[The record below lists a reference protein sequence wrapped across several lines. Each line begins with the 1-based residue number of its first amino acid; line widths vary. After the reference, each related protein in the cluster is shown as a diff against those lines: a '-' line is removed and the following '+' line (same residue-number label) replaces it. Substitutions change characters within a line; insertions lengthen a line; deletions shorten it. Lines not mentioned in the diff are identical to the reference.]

1 MRPEEK
7 RQEIIVGVVV
17 LMILAATVMGIMW
30 GNKADIFSSRSYYTV
45 RVARASGLQEG
56 DPVTVSGVPKGV
68 VDDFVVRKDSVDII
82 IGVDKDI
89 ILYSDAFAIISNQE
103 LLGSKKV
110 EVNPGNSGLPLGE
123 QGLFRGTFAGG
134 LEDIFETAGAI
145 STDFQTLLGNFNKT
159 VVLLNKAMEEDVQ
172 ASLHS
177 IHNTALLIDSLMA
190 ADIRPGLKSMK
201 RTLRSTEKMVDARS
215 VDIDTI
221 MTNMKQ
227 VSETLK
233 GVVDENKAVVKSS
246 MASLDMISKDLNQL
260 SARLKDPTTS
270 LGKLTTSDSLY
281 QRLDS
286 ISANINTLVSDLKNN
301 PKKYLEHVNVNVDMF
316 GGGSKK

>member
-17 LMILAATVMGIMW
+17 LIILAAMVMGIMW

-45 RVARASGLQEG
+45 RVARASGLEEG

-68 VDDFVVRKDSVDII
+68 VDDFIVKEDSVDVI

-89 ILYSDAFAIISNQE
+89 TLYSDASAIISNQE

-110 EVNPGNSGLPLGE
+110 EVNPGKSGTLLGE
-123 QGLFRGTFAGG
+123 QGIFRGTFAGG
-134 LEDIFETAGAI
+134 LEDIFETTGAI
-145 STDFQTLLGNFNKT
+145 STDFHTLLGNFNKT
-159 VVLLNKAMEEDVQ
+159 VLLLNKAMEEDVQ
-172 ASLHS
+172 ASLRT
-177 IHNTALLIDSLMA
+177 IHNTSMLIDSLMA
-190 ADIRPGLKSMK
+190 ADIQPGLQAMKSA
-201 RTLRSTEKMVDARS
+201 LQQAEHMVDTKRE
-215 VDIDTI
+215 DIDTI
-221 MTNMKQ
+221 VTNLKT
-227 VSETLK
+227 VYFTLNE
-233 GVVDENKAVVKSS
+233 VVDENKSKLNR
-246 MASLDMISKDLNQL
+246 SLATLDRVGDDLSKL
-260 SARLKDPTTS
+260 SVRLKDPESS

-286 ISANINTLVSDLKNN
+286 ISYNINAIVKEIREN

-316 GGGSKK
+316 GGGK

>member
-17 LMILAATVMGIMW
+17 LIILAAMVMGIMW

-45 RVARASGLQEG
+45 RVARASGLEEG

-68 VDDFVVRKDSVDII
+68 VDDFIVNEDSVDII

-89 ILYSDAFAIISNQE
+89 TIYSDANAIISNQE

-110 EVNPGNSGLPLGE
+110 EVSPGNSGRPIGE
-123 QGLFRGTFAGG
+123 QGVFRGTFAGG
-134 LEDIFETAGAI
+134 LEDIFETTGAI

-159 VVLLNKAMEEDVQ
+159 LLLLNKAMEEDVQ
-172 ASLHS
+172 ASLHT
-177 IHNTALLIDSLMA
+177 IHNTSKLIDSLMA
-190 ADIRPGLKSMK
+190 ADIQPGLQAMK
-201 RTLRSTEKMVDARS
+201 GALQQAEIMVDTKRG
-215 VDIDTI
+215 DIDTI
-221 MTNMKQ
+221 VTNLKA
-227 VSETLK
+227 VSITLTE
-233 GVVDENKAVVKSS
+233 VVDENKNKLNRSL
-246 MASLDMISKDLNQL
+246 ASLDKIGKDLSAL
-260 SARLKDPTTS
+260 SVRLQDPKSS
-270 LGKLTTSDSLY
+270 LGKLTSSDSLY

-286 ISANINTLVSDLKNN
+286 ISVNINAIVKEIKEN

-316 GGGSKK
+316 GGGK

>member
-17 LMILAATVMGIMW
+17 LTILVAMVMGIMW

-45 RVARASGLQEG
+45 RVARASGLEEG
-56 DPVTVSGVPKGV
+56 DPVTVSGVPKGI
-68 VDDFVVRKDSVDII
+68 VDDFVVREDSVDII

-89 ILYSDAFAIISNQE
+89 ILYSDAYAIISNQE

-110 EVNPGNSGLPLGE
+110 EVSPGSSGRLLGE
-123 QGLFRGTFAGG
+123 QGVFRGTFAGG
-134 LEDIFETAGAI
+134 LEDIFETTGAI

-159 VVLLNKAMEEDVQ
+159 VLLLNKAMEEDVQ

-177 IHNTALLIDSLMA
+177 IHNTSKLIDSLMV
-190 ADIRPGLKSMK
+190 ADIQPGLLAMK
-201 RTLRSTEKMVDARS
+201 GALQQAELMVDAKRE
-215 VDIDTI
+215 DIDTI
-221 MTNMKQ
+221 VTNLKT
-227 VSETLK
+227 VSFTLNQ
-233 GVVDENKAVVKSS
+233 VVDENKSKLNSS
-246 MASLDMISKDLNQL
+246 LANLDKIGEDLSRL
-260 SARLKDPTTS
+260 SVRLKDPKSS
-270 LGKLTTSDSLY
+270 LGKLTSSDSLY

-286 ISANINTLVSDLKNN
+286 ISYNINEIVKELKDN

-316 GGGSKK
+316 GGGK

>member
-7 RQEIIVGVVV
+7 RQEVIVGVVV
-17 LMILAATVMGIMW
+17 LIILVATVMGIMW

-45 RVARASGLQEG
+45 RVARASGLEEG

-68 VDDFVVRKDSVDII
+68 VDDFIVREDSVDII

-89 ILYSDAFAIISNQE
+89 TLYSDATAIISNQE

-110 EVNPGNSGLPLGE
+110 EVNPGSSGNHLGE
-123 QGLFRGTFAGG
+123 HGVFRGTFAGG
-134 LEDIFETAGAI
+134 LEDIFETTGAI

-159 VVLLNKAMEEDVQ
+159 LLLLNKSMEEDVQ

-177 IHNTALLIDSLMA
+177 IHNTSKLIDSLMVS
-190 ADIRPGLKSMK
+190 DIQPGLLAMK
-201 RTLRSTEKMVDARS
+201 GALQQAENMVDAKRG
-215 VDIDTI
+215 DIDTI
-221 MTNMKQ
+221 VTNLKT
-227 VSETLK
+227 VSFTLNK
-233 GVVDENKAVVKSS
+233 VVDDNKSKLNRSL
-246 MASLDMISKDLNQL
+246 ASLDKIGADLSLL
-260 SARLKDPTTS
+260 SVRLKDPKSS
-270 LGKLTTSDSLY
+270 LGRLTNSDSLY

-286 ISANINTLVSDLKNN
+286 ISYNFNEIVKEIKND

-316 GGGSKK
+316 GGGK

>member
-17 LMILAATVMGIMW
+17 LIILVATVMGIMW

-45 RVARASGLQEG
+45 RVARASGLEEG
-56 DPVTVSGVPKGV
+56 DPVTVSGVPKGI
-68 VDDFVVRKDSVDII
+68 VDDFIVKKDSVDII

-89 ILYSDAFAIISNQE
+89 TLYSDAFAIISNQE

-110 EVNPGNSGLPLGE
+110 EVSPGRSGIRLGE
-123 QGLFRGTFAGG
+123 HGVFRGTFAGG
-134 LEDIFETAGAI
+134 LEDIFETTGAI

-159 VVLLNKAMEEDVQ
+159 LLLLNQAMEEDVQ

-177 IHNTALLIDSLMA
+177 IHNTSKLIDSLMV
-190 ADIRPGLKSMK
+190 ADIQPGLLAMK
-201 RTLRSTEKMVDARS
+201 GALQQAEIMVDTKRE
-215 VDIDTI
+215 DIDTI
-221 MTNMKQ
+221 VTNLKT
-227 VSETLK
+227 VSFTLNQ
-233 GVVDENKAVVKSS
+233 VVDDNKSKLNSS
-246 MASLDMISKDLNQL
+246 LASLDKIGKDLSLL
-260 SARLKDPTTS
+260 SKRLNDPESS
-270 LGKLTTSDSLY
+270 LGKLTRSDSLY

-286 ISANINTLVSDLKNN
+286 ISYNINALVKEIKDD

-316 GGGSKK
+316 GGGK

>member
-17 LMILAATVMGIMW
+17 LIILVATVMGIMW

-45 RVARASGLQEG
+45 RVARASGREEG
-56 DPVTVSGVPKGV
+56 DPVTVSGVPKGI
-68 VDDFVVRKDSVDII
+68 VDDFIVKKDSVDII

-89 ILYSDAFAIISNQE
+89 TLYSDAFAIISNQE

-110 EVNPGNSGLPLGE
+110 EVSPGSSGIRLGE
-123 QGLFRGTFAGG
+123 HGVFRGTFAGG
-134 LEDIFETAGAI
+134 LEDIFETTGAI

-159 VVLLNKAMEEDVQ
+159 LLLLNQAMEEDVQ

-177 IHNTALLIDSLMA
+177 IHNTSKLIDSLMG
-190 ADIRPGLKSMK
+190 ADIQPGLLAMK
-201 RTLRSTEKMVDARS
+201 GALQQAEIMVDTKRE
-215 VDIDTI
+215 DIDTI
-221 MTNMKQ
+221 VTNLKT
-227 VSETLK
+227 VSFTLNQ
-233 GVVDENKAVVKSS
+233 VVDDNKSKLNSS
-246 MASLDMISKDLNQL
+246 LASLDKIGKDLSLL
-260 SARLKDPTTS
+260 SKRLNDPESS
-270 LGKLTTSDSLY
+270 LGKLTRSDSLY

-286 ISANINTLVSDLKNN
+286 ISYNINALVKEIKDD

-316 GGGSKK
+316 GGGK

>member
-17 LMILAATVMGIMW
+17 LTILVAMVMGIMW

-45 RVARASGLQEG
+45 RVARASGLEEG
-56 DPVTVSGVPKGV
+56 DPVTVSGVPKGI
-68 VDDFVVRKDSVDII
+68 VDDFVVREDSVDII

-89 ILYSDAFAIISNQE
+89 ILYSDAYAIISNQE

-110 EVNPGNSGLPLGE
+110 EVSPGSSGRLLGE
-123 QGLFRGTFAGG
+123 QGVFRGTFAGG
-134 LEDIFETAGAI
+134 LEDIFETTGAI

-159 VVLLNKAMEEDVQ
+159 VLLLNKAMEEDVQ

-177 IHNTALLIDSLMA
+177 IHNTSKLIDSLMV
-190 ADIRPGLKSMK
+190 ADIQPGLLAMK
-201 RTLRSTEKMVDARS
+201 GALQQTELMVDAKRE
-215 VDIDTI
+215 DIDTI
-221 MTNMKQ
+221 VTNLKT
-227 VSETLK
+227 VSFTLNQ
-233 GVVDENKAVVKSS
+233 VVDENKSKLNSS
-246 MASLDMISKDLNQL
+246 LANLDKIGEDLSRL
-260 SARLKDPTTS
+260 SVRLKDPKSS
-270 LGKLTTSDSLY
+270 LGKLTSSDSLY

-286 ISANINTLVSDLKNN
+286 ISYNINEIVKEIKDN

-316 GGGSKK
+316 GGGK

>member
-7 RQEIIVGVVV
+7 RQEVIVGVVV
-17 LMILAATVMGIMW
+17 LIILVATVMGIMW

-45 RVARASGLQEG
+45 RVARASGLEEG

-68 VDDFVVRKDSVDII
+68 VDDFIVREDSVDII

-89 ILYSDAFAIISNQE
+89 TLYSDATAIISNQE

-110 EVNPGNSGLPLGE
+110 EVNPGSSGNHLGE
-123 QGLFRGTFAGG
+123 HGVFRGTFAGG
-134 LEDIFETAGAI
+134 LEDIFETTGAI

-159 VVLLNKAMEEDVQ
+159 LLLLNKSMEEDVQ

-177 IHNTALLIDSLMA
+177 IHNTSKLIDSLMVS
-190 ADIRPGLKSMK
+190 DIQPGLLAMK
-201 RTLRSTEKMVDARS
+201 GALQQAENMVDAKRG
-215 VDIDTI
+215 DIDTI
-221 MTNMKQ
+221 VTNLKT
-227 VSETLK
+227 VSFTLNK
-233 GVVDENKAVVKSS
+233 VVDDNKSKLNRSL
-246 MASLDMISKDLNQL
+246 ASLDKIGADLSLL
-260 SARLKDPTTS
+260 SVRLKDPKSS
-270 LGKLTTSDSLY
+270 LGRLTNSDSLY

-286 ISANINTLVSDLKNN
+286 ISYNINEIVKEIKND

-316 GGGSKK
+316 GGGK

>member
-17 LMILAATVMGIMW
+17 LLILVAMVMGIMW

-45 RVARASGLQEG
+45 RVARASGLEEG

-68 VDDFVVRKDSVDII
+68 VDNFVVKADSVDII

-89 ILYSDAFAIISNQE
+89 TLYTDAFAIISNQE

-110 EVNPGNSGLPLGE
+110 EVSPGKSGVPIGE
-123 QGLFRGTFAGG
+123 RGVFRGTFAGG
-134 LEDIFETAGAI
+134 LEDIFETTGAI
-145 STDFQTLLGNFNKT
+145 SSDFQTLLGNFNKT
-159 VVLLNKAMEEDVQ
+159 LLLLNKAMEEDVQ
-172 ASLHS
+172 SSLRS
-177 IHNTALLIDSLMA
+177 IHNTAMLIDSLMA
-190 ADIRPGLKSMK
+190 ADIQPGLMAMK
-201 RTLRSTEKMVDARS
+201 GTLQQAEEMVDTKRG
-215 VDIDTI
+215 DIDTI
-221 MTNMKQ
+221 VTNLKA
-227 VSETLK
+227 VSFTLNE
-233 GVVDENKAVVKSS
+233 VVDQNKGKLKSS
-246 MASLDMISKDLNQL
+246 LESLDKISEDLGRL
-260 SARLKDPTTS
+260 SVRLKDPSSS

-286 ISANINTLVSDLKNN
+286 ISYNINAIVKEIKSN

-316 GGGSKK
+316 GGGK

>member
-17 LMILAATVMGIMW
+17 LTILVAMVMGIMW

-45 RVARASGLQEG
+45 RVARASGLEEG
-56 DPVTVSGVPKGV
+56 DPVTVSGVPKGI
-68 VDDFVVRKDSVDII
+68 VDDFVVREDSVDII

-89 ILYSDAFAIISNQE
+89 ILYSDAYAIISNQE

-110 EVNPGNSGLPLGE
+110 EVSPGSSGRLLGE
-123 QGLFRGTFAGG
+123 QGVFRGTFAGG
-134 LEDIFETAGAI
+134 LEDIFETTGAI

-159 VVLLNKAMEEDVQ
+159 VLLLNKAMEEDVQ

-177 IHNTALLIDSLMA
+177 IHNTSKLIDSLMV
-190 ADIRPGLKSMK
+190 ADIQPGLLAMK
-201 RTLRSTEKMVDARS
+201 GALQQAELMVDAKRE
-215 VDIDTI
+215 DIDTI
-221 MTNMKQ
+221 VTNLKT
-227 VSETLK
+227 VSFTLNQ
-233 GVVDENKAVVKSS
+233 VVDENKSKLNSS
-246 MASLDMISKDLNQL
+246 LANLDKIGEDLSRL
-260 SARLKDPTTS
+260 SVRLKDPKSS
-270 LGKLTTSDSLY
+270 LGKLTSSDSLY

-286 ISANINTLVSDLKNN
+286 ISYNINEIVKEIKDN

-316 GGGSKK
+316 GGGK

>member
-17 LMILAATVMGIMW
+17 LTILVATVMGIMW

-45 RVARASGLQEG
+45 RVARASGLEEG
-56 DPVTVSGVPKGV
+56 DPVTVSGVPKGI
-68 VDDFVVRKDSVDII
+68 VDDFVVREDSVDII

-89 ILYSDAFAIISNQE
+89 ILYSDAYAIISNQE

-110 EVNPGNSGLPLGE
+110 EVSPGSSGRLLGE
-123 QGLFRGTFAGG
+123 QGVFRGTFAGG
-134 LEDIFETAGAI
+134 LEDIFETTGAI

-159 VVLLNKAMEEDVQ
+159 VLLLNKAMEEDVQ

-177 IHNTALLIDSLMA
+177 IHNTSKLIDSLMV
-190 ADIRPGLKSMK
+190 ADIQPGLLAMK
-201 RTLRSTEKMVDARS
+201 GALQQAELMVDAKRE
-215 VDIDTI
+215 DIDTI
-221 MTNMKQ
+221 VTNLKT
-227 VSETLK
+227 VSFTLNQ
-233 GVVDENKAVVKSS
+233 VVDENKSKLNSS
-246 MASLDMISKDLNQL
+246 LANLDKIGEDLSRL
-260 SARLKDPTTS
+260 SVRLKDPKSS
-270 LGKLTTSDSLY
+270 LGKLTSSDSLY

-286 ISANINTLVSDLKNN
+286 ISYNINEIVKEIKDN

-316 GGGSKK
+316 GGGK